1 MTETNT
7 IQDLIRYSYD
17 QKPIE
22 FETTFK
28 DLMNDRIAKAI
39 EDRKLELAQS
49 MVTDSEE
56 SGYDIDDE
64 EDFNQEDHNEE
75 EE

>member
-1 MTETNT
+1 
-7 IQDLIRYSYD
+7 
-17 QKPIE
+17 
-22 FETTFK
+22 
-28 DLMNDRIAKAI
+28 MNDRIAKAI